1 MLCSEFI
8 IIATI
13 SVICILVLGYIFDYN
28 MKKIKHIA
36 DDKELDE
43 AAKKYPNN
51 IEMCKYY
58 LKKLNNEKVKIEE
71 NTESEASLYIAITDK
86 ISIANISNTYTR
98 IQTIAHECLH
108 SIQDRK
114 ILMFNFIFSNIYIL
128 YFIVI
133 CALGLFKMLPYKM
146 MFLSIFLILSLIYYV
161 VRIYLENDAMIK
173 ARYLA
178 KDYIEDVKISD
189 KDEIDRLV
197 NGFDKINEVGI
208 KCVNYSF
215 FLNIMIKVFIFSL
228 ICIIR

>member
-1 MLCSEFI
+1 MEFI
-8 IIATI
+8 IIAII
-13 SVICILVLGYIFDYN
+13 SIICILVLGYIFNYN

-58 LKKLNNEKVKIEE
+58 LKKLNNENVKIEE
-71 NTESEASLYIAITDK
+71 NTESEASLYIAIADK

-114 ILMFNFIFSNIYIL
+114 ILMFNFAFSNIYLL
-128 YFIVI
+128 YFLIVCI
-133 CALGLFKMLPYKM
+133 LAVFKLLPYKM

-178 KDYIEDVKISD
+178 KDYMEEVKVSD
-189 KDEIDRLV
+189 KNEIDRLV
-197 NGFDKINEVGI
+197 NGFYKINNVGI

-215 FLNIMIKVFIFSL
+215 FLNIMIKVLVFSS